1 MYRLIDRPR
10 NHQTFQSIHTD
21 NNDAKVASHKF
32 AADDTVMFA
41 GENEGSLFLIRS
53 GWVRLYRILQDE
65 RTLVLGLLGP
75 GEVFMQDM
83 PAGGSAPTTS
93 ADALTD
99 CEVTEIPF
107 ERVGTVL
114 AKSPALSR
122 KLFGAIASR
131 QTASHDFIEQVLTRD
146 TSIRLAS
153 ILLDLAKAVGE
164 PTGTRGVL
172 RITRSATHQALA
184 NMIGSNRVT
193 VTRKLLDMQSKNLVR
208 SLGRNSLEVDV
219 DALMAYVNEANTEE
233 ANRSAA

>member
-1 MYRLIDRPR
+1 M
-10 NHQTFQSIHTD
+10 
-21 NNDAKVASHKF
+21 SHKF

-53 GWVRLYRILQDE
+53 GWVRLYRILNDD

-75 GEVFMQDM
+75 GEVFMQDTASEGVT
-83 PAGGSAPTTS
+83 PSTA

-107 ERVGTVL
+107 ERVGAVL
-114 AKSPALSR
+114 AKSPEYSR
-122 KLFGAIASR
+122 KLLGALASR
-131 QTASHDFIEQVLTRD
+131 QTATHDFIEQVLTRD
-146 TSIRLAS
+146 TSVRLAT

-164 PTGTRGVL
+164 KTETEGVL

-193 VTRKLLDMQSKNLVR
+193 VTRKLLDMQSRNLVR

-219 DALMAYVNEANTEE
+219 PALRGFIEE
-233 ANRSAA
+233 ANAPEENRNAA

>member
-1 MYRLIDRPR
+1 MYR
-10 NHQTFQSIHTD
+10 FQDIQRTKKPMHAIHA
-21 NNDAKVASHKF
+21 DAKVVNHKF
-32 AADDTVMFA
+32 QADDTVMFA
-41 GENEGSLFLIRS
+41 GENEGSIFLIRS
-53 GWVRLYRILQDE
+53 GWVRLYRVLHDD

-75 GEVFMQDM
+75 GEVFMQDT
-83 PAGGSAPTTS
+83 PTDGTASATS

-99 CEVTEIPF
+99 AEITEIPF
-107 ERVGTVL
+107 ERVGAVL
-114 AKSPALSR
+114 AKSPEYSR
-122 KLFGAIASR
+122 KLLGALGQR

-164 PTGTRGVL
+164 PTDHEDVL

-208 SLGRNSLEVDV
+208 SLGRNSLEVNV
-219 DALMAYVNEANTEE
+219 KALTEYVSDADGD
-233 ANRSAA
+233 AADRNAA

>member
-1 MYRLIDRPR
+1 MYRMLDRPR
-10 NHQTFQSIHTD
+10 TNHSLQSLHT
-21 NNDAKVASHKF
+21 DAKVTSHHF

-41 GENEGSLFLIRS
+41 GEGQGSLFLIRN
-53 GWVRLYRILQDE
+53 GWVRLYRILQDD

-75 GEVFMQDM
+75 GEVFMQDS
-83 PAGGSAPTTS
+83 PGEGNAPTTS

-107 ERVGTVL
+107 ERVGAVL
-114 AKSPALSR
+114 AKSPQYSR
-122 KLFGAIASR
+122 KLLGALASR

-146 TSIRLAS
+146 TSVRLAT
-153 ILLDLAKAVGE
+153 ILLDLARAVGE
-164 PTGTRGVL
+164 PTDAPGML

-193 VTRKLLDMQSKNLVR
+193 VTRKLLDMQSRNLVR

-219 DALMAYVNEANTEE
+219 NALRGYVKDSSSEE
-233 ANRSAA
+233 SARNAA

>member
-1 MYRLIDRPR
+1 MYRLLDRPR
-10 NHQTFQSIHTD
+10 ANPTLQSLHS
-21 NNDAKVASHKF
+21 DAKVTSHHF

-41 GENEGSLFLIRS
+41 GESQGSLFLIRS
-53 GWVRLYRILQDE
+53 GWVRLYRILQDD

-75 GEVFMQDM
+75 GEVFMQDSPSEGVA
-83 PAGGSAPTTS
+83 PATS

-99 CEVTEIPF
+99 CDVTEIPF
-107 ERVGTVL
+107 ERVGAVL
-114 AKSPALSR
+114 AKSPEYSR
-122 KLFGAIASR
+122 KLLGALASR

-146 TSIRLAS
+146 TSVRLAT

-164 PTGTRGVL
+164 ETGAQGVL

-193 VTRKLLDMQSKNLVR
+193 VTRKLLDMQSRNLVR

-219 DALMAYVNEANTEE
+219 NALRDYVKDAGSEE
-233 ANRSAA
+233 TTRNAA

>member
-1 MYRLIDRPR
+1 MYRLLDRPR
-10 NHQTFQSIHTD
+10 TNPTLPPIQHDT
-21 NNDAKVASHKF
+21 KVVSHRF
-32 AADDTVMFA
+32 EADDSVMFA

-53 GWVRLYRILQDE
+53 GWVRLYRILQDD

-75 GEVFMQDM
+75 GEVFMQDT
-83 PAGGSAPTTS
+83 PSAGMAPTTS

-107 ERVGTVL
+107 ERVGAVL
-114 AKSPALSR
+114 AKSPQYSR
-122 KLFGAIASR
+122 KLLGALASR

-146 TSIRLAS
+146 TSVRLAS

-164 PTGTRGVL
+164 PTDSKNVL

-193 VTRKLLDMQSKNLVR
+193 VTRKLLDMQSRNLVR
-208 SLGRNSLEVDV
+208 SLGRNSLEVDI
-219 DALMAYVNEANTEE
+219 DALARYIDEV
-233 ANRSAA
+233 SAPDSARNAA

>member
-1 MYRLIDRPR
+1 MYRFMD
-10 NHQTFQSIHTD
+10 HTRT
-21 NNDAKVASHKF
+21 NPALQPVGSEARVMSHKF

-53 GWVRLYRILQDE
+53 GWVRLYRILNDD

-75 GEVFMQDM
+75 GEVFMQDTASEGVT
-83 PAGGSAPTTS
+83 PSTA

-107 ERVGTVL
+107 ERVGAVL
-114 AKSPALSR
+114 AKSPEYSR
-122 KLFGAIASR
+122 KLLGALASR
-131 QTASHDFIEQVLTRD
+131 QTATHDFIEQVLTRD
-146 TSIRLAS
+146 TSVRLAT

-164 PTGTRGVL
+164 KTETEGVL

-193 VTRKLLDMQSKNLVR
+193 VTRKLLDMQSRNLVR

-219 DALMAYVNEANTEE
+219 PALRGFIEE
-233 ANRSAA
+233 ANAPEENRNAA

>member
-1 MYRLIDRPR
+1 MYRLIDRQR
-10 NHQTFQSIHTD
+10 NPQTLQSIHTD
-21 NNDAKVASHKF
+21 HSEAKVASHKF

-83 PAGGSAPTTS
+83 PSNGAPSTTS

-99 CEVTEIPF
+99 CEVTEIPY
-107 ERVGTVL
+107 ERVGAVL

-122 KLFGAIASR
+122 KLFDAIASR

-164 PTGTRGVL
+164 PTGTQGVL

-219 DALMAYVNEANTEE
+219 DALTAYINDANTEE